1 MHLLLL
7 DMTFKTGELLT
18 IALWIIGAA
27 GATYVAIAVFVKILH
42 DQMIKRLE
50 KLDLDLKPLITEVA
64 IHGEQIKD
72 MKNELQ
78 EQDKW
83 LRNHDSRIQ
92 YIEKTMT
99 K

>member
-1 MHLLLL
+1 MTLL
-7 DMTFKTGELLT
+7 DITFKTGELLT
-18 IALWIIGAA
+18 IVLWIIGAA
-27 GATYVAIAVFVKILH
+27 GATYAVIAVFVKILH

-64 IHGEQIKD
+64 IHGEQIREIKG
-72 MKNELQ
+72 ELQ

-99 K
+99 R